1 VVLKI
6 FLEEKERMG
15 ETGSIS
21 PGKLLGGLKGVYLSG
36 QAGDFPSRGAPMQGT
51 LAGYPG
57 DYGCRLLQSSLRS
70 FQILLGYGL
79 AHVPHHV
86 FNPGFFRLVASP
98 TLFVL
103 PGPFHGGKM
112 SGQIKSSEL

>member
-1 VVLKI
+1 LRK
-6 FLEEKERMG
+6 KRGWERRG
-15 ETGSIS
+15 PSL
-21 PGKLLGGLKGVYLSG
+21 PGKLLGGFKGVYLSG

-57 DYGCRLLQSSLRS
+57 DYGSRLLKSSLRS
-70 FQILLGYGL
+70 FQILLGHGL

-112 SGQIKSSEL
+112 SGQIKSSEV